1 MIKQLVT
8 IYDSTIALRMQAIWS
23 ASLSVMPVF
32 SPRALA
38 QILQIVFMFHNLY
51 AMGIVIMCWC
61 YSHLDQSTM
70 VILIHV
76 LIESLYE
83 VAHVPCYRPVLC

>member
-51 AMGIVIMCWC
+51 AMGIVTALRC
-61 YSHLDQSTM
+61 YSRHHQNKRAPD
-70 VILIHV
+70 
-76 LIESLYE
+76 
-83 VAHVPCYRPVLC
+83 